1 MRPPPREEGR
11 IINDIGV
18 PSCQMVRETE
28 WACCRLLWFSPLRH
42 YSGTVYCNRITK
54 HWTSLSSVSWSGLH
68 AGFGWHVSV
77 VCCTTA
83 RIVSSLMMRF
93 GKVFLIAFCKKII
106 CNTNV
111 DTSRILFNAVTYMIL
126 TINADIF
133 RIQTLHKIN
142 YFLFLFN
149 WRIFQIQ
156 ANNFLFLDLERVFT
170 ESYVKLQYF
179 ISGNITR

>member
-1 MRPPPREEGR
+1 
-11 IINDIGV
+11 
-18 PSCQMVRETE
+18 
-28 WACCRLLWFSPLRH
+28 
-42 YSGTVYCNRITK
+42 
-54 HWTSLSSVSWSGLH
+54 
-68 AGFGWHVSV
+68 
-77 VCCTTA
+77 
-83 RIVSSLMMRF
+83 MMRF
-93 GKVFLIAFCKKII
+93 GKVFLIAFCQKKII

-156 ANNFLFLDLERVFT
+156 ANNFLFLDLEQVFT